1 MTNGDRSVNGAKEG
15 REAATGEGRQA
26 ATGEGVLNEVIASVV
41 VDTDI
46 N

>member
-15 REAATGEGRQA
+15 REAATGEG
-26 ATGEGVLNEVIASVV
+26 VLNEVVASVV